1 MSRRDRCVY
10 ICQKRGSFLQLPSLV
25 SPAFFLQTWFHPF
38 RWSPGQLGQFLGY
51 RMVDTQPHEMI
62 PALNRLEVQGD
73 LETEAISRNA
83 KAEKF
88 HPNGSLREKPA
99 FPIRRNPTL
108 LPIPQGSIRIRP
120 VRESCQSTLF
130 TPDLTS
136 TKNPEIQRAAACAFI
151 HTPNIVVLQYVIN
164 MFSATLLTY
173 YNI

>member
-1 MSRRDRCVY
+1 
-10 ICQKRGSFLQLPSLV
+10 
-25 SPAFFLQTWFHPF
+25 
-38 RWSPGQLGQFLGY
+38 
-51 RMVDTQPHEMI
+51 MI

-73 LETEAISRNA
+73 LGTEAISRNA

-164 MFSATLLTY
+164 MFSATLLTHY
-173 YNI
+173 LIKSRSSPEIISGFNPRPFGFPFAHAQGMAQGKLFTSVFASLRRTSRDARSLASLSRS

>member
-62 PALNRLEVQGD
+62 PALNRLEVHRD

-83 KAEKF
+83 KAEIFRK
-88 HPNGSLREKPA
+88 SA
-99 FPIRRNPTL
+99 FPIRRNPAL
-108 LPIPQGSIRIRP
+108 LPIRSA
-120 VRESCQSTLF
+120 REPGQSTLF